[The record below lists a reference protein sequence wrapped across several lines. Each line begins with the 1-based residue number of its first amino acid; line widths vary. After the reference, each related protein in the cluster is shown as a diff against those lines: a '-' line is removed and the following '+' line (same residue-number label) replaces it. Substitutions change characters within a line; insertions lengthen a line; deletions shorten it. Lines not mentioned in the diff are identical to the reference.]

1 MVERYNRTERARQ
14 FMPFAAL
21 KGYEALLREQESV
34 EIPKRMPSEEKSLWL
49 SRRLQLA
56 HRGKRVEAVYYSRG
70 IYNKIIAEVKEVDY
84 IFKTITIGNC
94 KILFSD
100 IFDFRLL

>member
-1 MVERYNRTERARQ
+1 MERYSRTERARQ
-14 FMPFAAL
+14 FMPFTAL

-34 EIPKRMPSEEKSLWL
+34 EVPQRMPSEEKALWL

-56 HRGKRVEAVYYSRG
+56 HKGKRVEAVYYRKG
-70 IYNKIIAEVKEVDY
+70 IYNKISDEVKEVDY